1 MAWKLSTGPGASG
14 AATLTF
20 QGYPKIWAVRN
31 TFIQGPPL
39 PGKWFNI
46 VMAQVFPGRGGSSEI
61 PVKGVSIVLTL
72 QLAGVGL
79 EIHLVGSRAWNLSS
93 AAEELQHAGKIAQG
107 T

>member
-46 VMAQVFPGRGGSSEI
+46 VMAQVFPGRGGGGAVQRYLWKE
-61 PVKGVSIVLTL
+61 
-72 QLAGVGL
+72 
-79 EIHLVGSRAWNLSS
+79 
-93 AAEELQHAGKIAQG
+93 
-107 T
+107 